1 MVRTMS
7 NASVS
12 IKFRAGLTPSDPEQQ
27 PVLIVGQ
34 AAHLGALNWDDVRC
48 KLEPRVTEE
57 AWRRGLQCVTSSP
70 GDSCELWPRAVSLAS
85 LPARRSRHAAP
96 ARNHALA
103 KIVRSTQRSTDETI
117 VLVCRKRDVLA
128 NGESEDEGI
137 GPLDPA
143 LCENTLSAEEV
154 QTLQD
159 AADATRLAAR
169 ITDTPANIMNVDKFI
184 EFAQCRTRPAGLT
197 PSDPEQQPVL
207 IVGQAAH
214 LGALNWDD
222 VRCKLEPRVTEEA
235 WRRGLQCVTS
245 SPGDSCELWPR
256 AVSLASLP
264 ARRSRHA
271 APARNHA
278 LAKIVRSTQRSTD
291 ETIVLVCRK
300 RDVLANGE
308 SEDEGIG
315 PLDPALC
322 ENTLSAEEVQT
333 LQDAADATRLAA
345 RITDTPANIMNVDKF
360 IEEAFKVA
368 KELDILE
375 PTVIRGEELKARGMG
390 GIYGVGRAAACPP
403 ALVTLSYMAPGAAD
417 SVAWVGKGIVYD
429 TGGLSIKART
439 SMVGMKGDCGGAAA
453 VLAAFALAVK
463 SKPTINL
470 HAVLCLA
477 ENAVGPLATRPD
489 DIHTLYSGRT
499 VEINNTDAEGRLVL
513 SDGVVYASRDL
524 KADTIVDVATLTGA
538 QGTATGKYHAG
549 IVSNSARLEA
559 RCVAAGLRCGDLAHP
574 LPFAPELHFTE
585 FTSCVADMKNSVAD
599 RNNAQP
605 SCAGLFILSHL
616 GFDFPGSW
624 LHIDM
629 AAPAHCVYTMIDY
642 FSKFLQYFVTTQLN
656 ILFYRYK
663 STPEEEKSI
672 KERFAKNTKLV
683 SQNLT
688 NMVVKNTKQNIKLPH
703 FNSI

>member
-1 MVRTMS
+1 MPRTVKDFKKTVNAENVRTMS

-12 IKFRAGLTPSDPEQQ
+12 IKIRAGLTSSDPEQQ

-34 AAHLGALNWDDVRC
+34 AAHLSALNWDDVRC
-48 KLEPRVTEE
+48 KLEPRVSEE

-117 VLVCRKRDVLA
+117 VLVCRKRDALPSAVSIARCYPLFQA
-128 NGESEDEGI
+128 RSAASPLSAAPAPPAARSVAVEIHLLKEDKPDGESEDEGI
-137 GPLDPA
+137 GILDPV
-143 LCENTLSAEEV
+143 LC
-154 QTLQD
+154 D
-159 AADATRLAAR
+159 
-169 ITDTPANIMNVDKFI
+169 
-184 EFAQCRTRPAGLT
+184 
-197 PSDPEQQPVL
+197 
-207 IVGQAAH
+207 
-214 LGALNWDD
+214 
-222 VRCKLEPRVTEEA
+222 
-235 WRRGLQCVTS
+235 
-245 SPGDSCELWPR
+245 
-256 AVSLASLP
+256 
-264 ARRSRHA
+264 
-271 APARNHA
+271 
-278 LAKIVRSTQRSTD
+278 
-291 ETIVLVCRK
+291 
-300 RDVLANGE
+300 
-308 SEDEGIG
+308 
-315 PLDPALC
+315 
-322 ENTLSAEEVQT
+322 NTLSAEEVQT

-403 ALVTLSYMAPGAAD
+403 ALVTLSYNAPGAAD
-417 SVAWVGKGIVYD
+417 TVAWVGKGIVYD
-429 TGGLSIKART
+429 TGGLSIKT

-453 VLAAFALAVK
+453 VLGAFALAVK
-463 SKPTINL
+463 SKPTVNL

-477 ENAVGPLATRPD
+477 ENSVGPLATRPD

-513 SDGVVYASRDL
+513 SDGVVYASRNL
-524 KADTIVDVATLTGA
+524 KADTIVDIATLTGA
-538 QGTATGKYHAG
+538 QGTATGKYHAAL
-549 IVSNSARLEA
+549 VSNSARLEA
-559 RCVAAGLRCGDLAHP
+559 RGVAAGLRSGDLTHP

-616 GFDFPGSW
+616 GFDFPGNW

-629 AAPAHCVYTMIDY
+629 ASPAHCGERATGYGV
-642 FSKFLQYFVTTQLN
+642 SLLCV
-656 ILFYRYK
+656 LFGAHTHSRLLRALA
-663 STPEEEKSI
+663 PDN
-672 KERFAKNTKLV
+672 AL
-683 SQNLT
+683 
-688 NMVVKNTKQNIKLPH
+688 
-703 FNSI
+703 

>member
-1 MVRTMS
+1 MS

-12 IKFRAGLTPSDPEQQ
+12 IKIRAGLTSSDPEQQ

-34 AAHLGALNWDDVRC
+34 AAHLSALNWDDVRC
-48 KLEPRVTEE
+48 KLEPRVSEE

-117 VLVCRKRDVLA
+117 VLVCRKRDALPSAVSIARCYPLFQA
-128 NGESEDEGI
+128 RSAASPLSAAPAPPAARSVAVEIHLLKEDKPGQYYSKTYARILKDGESEDEGI
-137 GPLDPA
+137 GTLDPA
-143 LCENTLSAEEV
+143 LC
-154 QTLQD
+154 D
-159 AADATRLAAR
+159 
-169 ITDTPANIMNVDKFI
+169 
-184 EFAQCRTRPAGLT
+184 
-197 PSDPEQQPVL
+197 
-207 IVGQAAH
+207 
-214 LGALNWDD
+214 
-222 VRCKLEPRVTEEA
+222 
-235 WRRGLQCVTS
+235 
-245 SPGDSCELWPR
+245 
-256 AVSLASLP
+256 
-264 ARRSRHA
+264 
-271 APARNHA
+271 
-278 LAKIVRSTQRSTD
+278 
-291 ETIVLVCRK
+291 
-300 RDVLANGE
+300 
-308 SEDEGIG
+308 
-315 PLDPALC
+315 
-322 ENTLSAEEVQT
+322 NTLSAEEVQT

-403 ALVTLSYMAPGAAD
+403 ALVTLSYNAPGAAD
-417 SVAWVGKGIVYD
+417 TVAWVGKGIVYD

-453 VLAAFALAVK
+453 VLGAFALAVK
-463 SKPTINL
+463 SKPTVNL

-477 ENAVGPLATRPD
+477 ENSVGPLATRPD

-499 VEINNTDAEGRLVL
+499 VEINNTDAEGKREQSLDDFHHLKKKSVALVANPSYVKKINSLAVSQQAIDDDDDYECLFTGRLVL
-513 SDGVVYASRDL
+513 SDGVVYASRNL
-524 KADTIVDVATLTGA
+524 KADTIVDIATLTGA
-538 QGTATGKYHAG
+538 QGTATGKYHAAV
-549 IVSNSARLEA
+549 VSNSARLEA
-559 RCVAAGLRCGDLAHP
+559 VCVAAGLRSGDLAHP

-585 FTSCVADMKNSVAD
+585 FSSCVADMKNSVAD

-616 GFDFPGSW
+616 GFDFPGNW

-629 AAPAHCVYTMIDY
+629 ASPAHCGERATGYGV
-642 FSKFLQYFVTTQLN
+642 SLLCV
-656 ILFYRYK
+656 LFGAHTHSALLRALAPD
-663 STPEEEKSI
+663 S
-672 KERFAKNTKLV
+672 AL
-683 SQNLT
+683 
-688 NMVVKNTKQNIKLPH
+688 
-703 FNSI
+703 